1 MSDTTTQGLLGID
14 VDDIMSTFTGVGRD
28 TYKVILSSPVGDIEI
43 GDFLQNIIWKRDYA
57 GATTDD
63 LRVIFQLDGA
73 VYRSHIYTF
82 KDQLELTII
91 TYTYGKEIRDITRYK
106 FFIISDSMDM
116 LKDTLKYLTD
126 EQLSAHNV
134 AKIEGQCVD
143 RDQYALNDIM
153 IQGIYQDA
161 RVEDVIQAE
170 FTDAMNKADYE
181 EGKLNIKFDIV
192 KPDNLTKYG
201 HIIIPTGTKL
211 LSLPTFLQ
219 ESDSY
224 GVYNCAIGTYIQTF
238 NKEKYLWVYPLYDVK
253 QYQIREYSAM
263 IFLSGNKRAGMNGN
277 TVKLDG
283 KVLKILPSNNPSDI
297 AILDKG
303 NQSLNIHG
311 DSISYANPDNVYR
324 SYQDINNGSLAGE
337 HKNSVT
343 TNTARSMP
351 DGSVRTKWLGVI
363 SNAYKYRSQTVKDM
377 MSIYELRWYNGDIN
391 LLYPGM
397 PVVLVQD
404 SGMYGITKQ
413 YGQLQSA
420 AQHYYN
426 DAKETHVVLNIAVMS
441 EEVFTNQEEY
451 DTNILSI
458 DKQKV

>member
-1 MSDTTTQGLLGID
+1 
-14 VDDIMSTFTGVGRD
+14 
-28 TYKVILSSPVGDIEI
+28 
-43 GDFLQNIIWKRDYA
+43 
-57 GATTDD
+57 
-63 LRVIFQLDGA
+63 
-73 VYRSHIYTF
+73 
-82 KDQLELTII
+82 
-91 TYTYGKEIRDITRYK
+91 
-106 FFIISDSMDM
+106 
-116 LKDTLKYLTD
+116 
-126 EQLSAHNV
+126 
-134 AKIEGQCVD
+134 
-143 RDQYALNDIM
+143 
-153 IQGIYQDA
+153 
-161 RVEDVIQAE
+161 
-170 FTDAMNKADYE
+170 
-181 EGKLNIKFDIV
+181 
-192 KPDNLTKYG
+192 
-201 HIIIPTGTKL
+201 
-211 LSLPTFLQ
+211 
-219 ESDSY
+219 
-224 GVYNCAIGTYIQTF
+224 
-238 NKEKYLWVYPLYDVK
+238 
-253 QYQIREYSAM
+253 M